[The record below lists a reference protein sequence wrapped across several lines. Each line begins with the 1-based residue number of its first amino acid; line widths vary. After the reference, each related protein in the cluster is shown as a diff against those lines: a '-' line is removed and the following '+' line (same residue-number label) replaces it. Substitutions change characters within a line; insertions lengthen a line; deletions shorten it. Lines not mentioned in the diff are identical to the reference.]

1 MSESLF
7 FAEST
12 SPSFFLP
19 GIQQRRN
26 GLERQYNSSSK
37 ARRQMS
43 ASSGAYMCLCRGRL
57 HQGLSPLP
65 GFRET
70 TPLIAT
76 QREHAGLSDRHVRLL
91 LQEVFDRALERMQSE
106 NWADEDV
113 SRLRAASLRWSRHA
127 SATFDAPYRDMK
139 DLQVDLRHNSL
150 SITQNVYYNSED
162 EKRAHSIKRLP
173 MKERS

>member
-1 MSESLF
+1 VA
-7 FAEST
+7 AE
-12 SPSFFLP
+12 
-19 GIQQRRN
+19 
-26 GLERQYNSSSK
+26 
-37 ARRQMS
+37 
-43 ASSGAYMCLCRGRL
+43 
-57 HQGLSPLP
+57 
-65 GFRET
+65 
-70 TPLIAT
+70 
-76 QREHAGLSDRHVRLL
+76 
-91 LQEVFDRALERMQSE
+91 EVFDRALERMQAE

-113 SRLRAASLRWSRHA
+113 SRLRTASLHWLRQA